1 MNAKAVTVILARG
14 GSKGIPGKN
23 LIKLKGKPLLWYTIN
38 ASFASK
44 VSETWVSTDCL
55 DIKKYSLSLGCN
67 VIDRPKE
74 IAGDHS
80 KSEEALLHFAENV
93 EFDILVFIQP
103 TSPLLLGN
111 DINLGVDKMKNFDSI
126 ISVTEEHWLPRWKT
140 NGTPMDWNPKNR
152 PMRQDIEMNFVENG
166 AFYIT
171 TRDKLFETKLRFGGN
186 VGFVKLPLKRSF
198 QVDTEDDLELISL
211 LI

>member
-1 MNAKAVTVILARG
+1 MNSKAVTVILARG

-38 ASFASK
+38 ASLTSK

-55 DIKKYSLSLGCN
+55 EIKKYSLNLGCK

-74 IAGDHS
+74 ISCDHS
-80 KSEEALLHFAENV
+80 KSEEALIHFAKNV
-93 EFDILVFIQP
+93 EFDTLVFIQP
-103 TSPLLLGN
+103 TSPLLLSN
-111 DINLGVDKMKNFDSI
+111 DINLGLDKMKHFHSI

-140 NGTPMDWNPKNR
+140 NGTPMGWNPKNR

-171 TRDKLFETKLRFGGN
+171 TRNKLFETKLRFGGN
-186 VGFVKLPLKRSF
+186 IGFVKIPLKRSF
-198 QVDTEDDLELISL
+198 QVDTKDDLELISQL
-211 LI
+211 L